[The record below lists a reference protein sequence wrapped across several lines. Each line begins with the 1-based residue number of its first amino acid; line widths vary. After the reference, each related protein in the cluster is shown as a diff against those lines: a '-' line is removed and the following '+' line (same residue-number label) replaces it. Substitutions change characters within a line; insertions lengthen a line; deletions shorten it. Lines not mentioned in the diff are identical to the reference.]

1 MAKLL
6 ETRLPLASGL
16 VSPETYNRMV
26 RILEINLNRF
36 DPTATP
42 EYTETVKGQNQFNA
56 GDIIWNT
63 TRGTLQ
69 VYTGALWKDVSTR
82 TSEVGL
88 EGTGSVGTLTVATN
102 GSTSILLA

>member
-6 ETRLPLASGL
+6 ETRLPLANGL
-16 VSPETYNRMV
+16 VSPETYNRMI

-42 EYTETVKGQNQFNA
+42 EYTDNTKDKNQFNA

-63 TRGTLQ
+63 TKGTLQ
-69 VYTGALWKDVSTR
+69 VYTGAAWKDVSTR
-82 TSEVGL
+82 TNVGL

>member
-16 VSPETYNRMV
+16 VSPDTYNRMI

-42 EYTETVKGQNQFNA
+42 EYTDNTKDKNQFNA

-63 TRGTLQ
+63 TKGTLQ
-69 VYTGALWKDVSTR
+69 VYTGAVWKDVSTR
-82 TSEVGL
+82 TNVGL

>member
-16 VSPETYNRMV
+16 VSPETYNRMI

-42 EYTETVKGQNQFNA
+42 EYTDNTKDKNQFNA

-63 TRGTLQ
+63 TKGTLQ
-69 VYTGALWKDVSTR
+69 VYTGAVWKDVSTR
-82 TSEVGL
+82 TNVGL